1 MTENVYSQQYKVSN
15 LCEDLLRFDTALYQA
30 FLSLSVNIGII

>member
-1 MTENVYSQQYKVSN
+1 MAENVYSQQVST
-15 LCEDLLRFDTALYQA
+15 LCEDLFRFDAALYKG